1 MRKREPLVQRSTE
14 MKCVPRCQYCT
25 VPVGFLNSRA
35 LHDRRIYL
43 AVMKLRR
50 NNRERI
56 FSFLDENVDGGW
68 SKWSKKWSKC
78 SKTCGG
84 GVKEK
89 TRTCT
94 KPAPSGGGK
103 PCEGESTKTIACGI
117 KPCKGKKTY
126 RRPSFSVC

>member
-1 MRKREPLVQRSTE
+1 
-14 MKCVPRCQYCT
+14 MKNNCKPNIDSGNVKKKIEIISNNMNKKC
-25 VPVGFLNSRA
+25 N
-35 LHDRRIYL
+35 DL
-43 AVMKLRR
+43 AVLL
-50 NNRERI
+50 NI
-56 FSFLDENVDGGW
+56 FSFLVEKVDGGW
-68 SKWSKKWSKC
+68 SKWSKDWSKC

-126 RRPSFSVC
+126 RRPSFPVC